1 MAIFETETIVATRS
15 RGVRALGR
23 GIFQEGREYASTF
36 LTQFA
41 DLGCQVLA
49 YKLAAHYFG
58 KQGFSEYAVA
68 RRAITTI
75 YPVCLLGLGVAL
87 PRYIAIASADT
98 EEDTHDHFFGASLQC
113 VVVSLAVALVLVNS
127 GSSTFS

>member
-36 LTQFA
+36 ATQFA
-41 DLGCQVLA
+41 DLGCQLLVH
-49 YKLAAHYFG
+49 KLAAHYFG

-68 RRAITTI
+68 RRAISTI

-87 PRYIAIASADT
+87 PRFIAVSAAD
-98 EEDTHDHFFGASLQC
+98 EEGAVRDRFWGASLWC
-113 VVVSLAVALVLVNS
+113 VGFMVLFMTLLLNMMAS
-127 GSSTFS
+127 KF